1 MSSRRKS
8 PAPLKPRFF
17 YGWHIVAASFVML
30 LLVNAV
36 GVGIFFKPIL
46 EDDKFTWDRATLSS
60 VYMYASLL
68 FALVTPFLGRLI
80 DRYGPRLMIS
90 ITVVTQTLSSLFNG
104 LAGAMWHIFFG
115 RFFYEIKPYQSSQVL
130 INRWFVR
137 LRGRAQGIAAV
148 GMPLGALLLS
158 PLSQYLI
165 IAWGWRPTMLFWA
178 ALTVVIS
185 VPLIFIIR
193 DKPGDKGLAPDGAA
207 ADNNAPTYTLREKES
222 TPSGAEPAASAGHTL
237 AQAAKSGSFWLL
249 SAAQLICGIGC
260 GFMMTH
266 IVIFATDFNY
276 SEMIGASLLSV
287 QGALNILGLLL
298 TGHVSDKYARH
309 KVLAWTHFIRGLA
322 FFIAVVFILLGGG
335 SLWLLYLAMALFGFG
350 WFTTSPL
357 TSGLVA
363 DLFGGMRMGTIIG
376 VTMSCHTVGMALG
389 AYAGGVTFQMTGSY
403 YSFFLAQGILE
414 LLAAGCA
421 LAIRRRKA
429 TR

>member
-1 MSSRRKS
+1 LQSRKEIPR
-8 PAPLKPRFF
+8 PLKPRFF
-17 YGWHIVAASFVML
+17 YGWYIVGASFVML
-30 LLVNAV
+30 FLVNAV
-36 GVGIFFKPIL
+36 SVGIFFKPIL
-46 EDDKFTWDRATLSS
+46 EDSKFTWDRATLSS

-80 DRYGPRLMIS
+80 DRYGPRLMLSIS
-90 ITVVTQTLSSLFNG
+90 IVTQTLSSLLNG
-104 LAGAMWHIFFG
+104 IAASMWHIFFA

-130 INRWFVR
+130 INRWFVK

-165 IAWGWRPTMLFWA
+165 IAWGWRFTMLFWA
-178 ALTVVIS
+178 ALTLIIS
-185 VPLIFIIR
+185 LPLIFIIR
-193 DKPGDKGLAPDGAA
+193 NRPRDKGLAPDGGT
-207 ADNNAPTYTLREKES
+207 ADNNASVDTLRQMVSNTSRAES
-222 TPSGAEPAASAGHTL
+222 DGSTGHTL
-237 AQAAKSGSFWLL
+237 AQAARSGSFWLL
-249 SAAQLICGIGC
+249 SATQLICGIGC

-287 QGALNILGLLL
+287 QGALNILGVLL

-309 KVLAWTHFIRGLA
+309 KVLAGTHFIRGLA
-322 FFIAVVFILLGGG
+322 FFTAVIFILLGGG

-363 DLFGGMRMGTIIG
+363 DLFGGLHMGTIIG

-403 YSFFLAQGILE
+403 YSFFLVQGVLE
-414 LLAAGCA
+414 LLASGCA

-429 TR
+429 T